1 MQPESYI
8 KHAIK
13 DSAVAH
19 ERVVAKEEQAF
30 EFMLNVLRLREG
42 APLDLLSERTALSL
56 DDIQPGIAKAQSLGL
71 MPQPLNR
78 FVTTDKGWDFLS
90 DTQEIFL

>member
-8 KHAIK
+8 KHSIK

-42 APLDLLSERTALSL
+42 VPLDLLSERTALSL
-56 DDIQPGIAKAQSLGL
+56 DDIQPGIANAQSLGL

-90 DTQEIFL
+90 DVQEIFL

>member
-1 MQPESYI
+1 M
-8 KHAIK
+8 K

-19 ERVVAKEEQAF
+19 ERLVAIEEQAF

-71 MPQPLNR
+71 MPKPLNR

-90 DTQEIFL
+90 DVQEIFL